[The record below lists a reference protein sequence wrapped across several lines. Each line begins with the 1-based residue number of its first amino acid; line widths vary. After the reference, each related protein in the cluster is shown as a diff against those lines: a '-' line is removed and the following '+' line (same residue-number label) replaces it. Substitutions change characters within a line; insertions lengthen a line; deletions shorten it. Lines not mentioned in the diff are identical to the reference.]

1 MRWNN
6 LNKFQ
11 LKSAIKG
18 TDTFIYLRIVE
29 KGEGASLMSSP
40 QSLSKMRRLMMSR
53 RGEGSGSGHHHRR
66 IMCEDET

>member
-18 TDTFIYLRIVE
+18 TDTFYLFENVE
-29 KGEGASLMSSP
+29 KGEGARLVSSV
-40 QSLSKMRRLMMSR
+40 QSLSKMRRLMMSQ
-53 RGEGSGSGHHHRR
+53 RGTPAPVTIIGE
-66 IMCEDET
+66 